1 MSTVWA
7 VPRRGIRETQIF
19 RFLKDARCSVRV
31 VEVRL
36 FKTGC
41 LSDRMPM
48 DRRRWEPG
56 SDLAKIAK
64 EISNTSPIAGTRKPR
79 LWRQTK
85 LSRALEIADPTAVP
99 CAAVWPDGLVRESVG
114 YGRSLPRETP
124 PSRSW
129 VGHRVMGGHA
139 RRPRLGRKFGDGS
152 KNEICIESKSCGRP
166 AASLTSLP
174 TSIPGPA

>member
-36 FKTGC
+36 FKTGR

-48 DRRRWEPG
+48 DRRRWEAG

-64 EISNTSPIAGTRKPR
+64 EISKY
-79 LWRQTK
+79 
-85 LSRALEIADPTAVP
+85 IAD
-99 CAAVWPDGLVRESVG
+99 S
-114 YGRSLPRETP
+114 
-124 PSRSW
+124 
-129 VGHRVMGGHA
+129 GHA
-139 RRPRLGRKFGDGS
+139 
-152 KNEICIESKSCGRP
+152 EATIV
-166 AASLTSLP
+166 ASDE
-174 TSIPGPA
+174 A